1 MFSVMFHNRYEKKN
15 DKSKENIFSLWISY
29 IIKKNKQQLLII
41 FIHHIFNGK
50 LLIWLFIRFITF

>member
-15 DKSKENIFSLWISY
+15 DKSKEKIFFLWISN
-29 IIKKNKQQLLII
+29 IILKKQQLLII